1 MTQPSRFPPS
11 DRPDLGDRL
20 LAAVAERDQAMAQR
34 LVQQWAHRR
43 GLPALEALIAGP
55 LRAGQGV
62 GAAEWLRLQ
71 SGLNTNPELDLGT
84 GPSLV
89 QPDLQP
95 GVQPTLQ
102 RVDQRVDQR
111 AVLALVQEALAPA
124 ASSAAPAPF
133 AHASLRAWLP
143 EAEEHDD
150 FDLPLAS

>member
-43 GLPALEALIAGP
+43 GLAALEALIAGP
-55 LRAGQGV
+55 LSAGQGV
-62 GAAEWLRLQ
+62 GAAEWLRSQ
-71 SGLNTNPELDLGT
+71 AGLVTGPELADE
-84 GPSLV
+84 PV
-89 QPDLQP
+89 AQP
-95 GVQPTLQ
+95 
-102 RVDQRVDQR
+102 
-111 AVLALVQEALAPA
+111 AVLALVQDALAPA
-124 ASSAAPAPF
+124 ASNAAPAPF

-143 EAEEHDD
+143 DAEELDG

>member
-43 GLPALEALIAGP
+43 GLAALEALIAGP
-55 LRAGQGV
+55 LCVGQGV
-62 GAAEWLRLQ
+62 GAAEWLRSQ
-71 SGLNTNPELDLGT
+71 AGLETHPELADET

-89 QPDLQP
+89 QP
-95 GVQPTLQ
+95 
-102 RVDQRVDQR
+102 
-111 AVLALVQEALAPA
+111 AVLALVQDALAPP
-124 ASSAAPAPF
+124 ASNAAPAPF

-143 EAEEHDD
+143 DADELDD
-150 FDLPLAS
+150 FALPLAS

>member
-43 GLPALEALIAGP
+43 GLAALEALIAGP
-55 LRAGQGV
+55 LSASQGV
-62 GAAEWLRLQ
+62 NAAEWLRSQ
-71 SGLNTNPELDLGT
+71 AGLEIN
-84 GPSLV
+84 
-89 QPDLQP
+89 LQP
-95 GVQPTLQ
+95 SMQP
-102 RVDQRVDQR
+102 
-111 AVLALVQEALAPA
+111 AVLALVQDALAPA
-124 ASSAAPAPF
+124 ASNAAPAPF

-143 EAEEHDD
+143 DAEELDD

>member
-43 GLPALEALIAGP
+43 GLAALEALIAGP
-55 LRAGQGV
+55 LCVGQGV
-62 GAAEWLRLQ
+62 GAAEWLRSQ
-71 SGLNTNPELDLGT
+71 AGLETHPELADET

-89 QPDLQP
+89 QP
-95 GVQPTLQ
+95 
-102 RVDQRVDQR
+102 
-111 AVLALVQEALAPA
+111 AVLALVQDALAPA
-124 ASSAAPAPF
+124 ARNAAPAPF

-143 EAEEHDD
+143 DAEELDD
-150 FDLPLAS
+150 FALPLAS

>member
-43 GLPALEALIAGP
+43 GLAALEALIAGP
-55 LRAGQGV
+55 LCVGQGV
-62 GAAEWLRLQ
+62 GAAEWLRSQ
-71 SGLNTNPELDLGT
+71 AGLETNPELADET

-89 QPDLQP
+89 QP
-95 GVQPTLQ
+95 
-102 RVDQRVDQR
+102 
-111 AVLALVQEALAPA
+111 AVLALVQDALAPA
-124 ASSAAPAPF
+124 TSNATPAPF

-143 EAEEHDD
+143 DAEGHDD